1 MTFASLLQLVTQL
14 VPVARQVLDALR
26 GAQAEPNPTD
36 EVLDL
41 IAKLS
46 PVAAQLVSLLT
57 DIRTQTEAQH
67 PAVWAAVR
75 ADYQAASAQ
84 FDALMAAA
92 NKPA

>member
-1 MTFASLLQLVTQL
+1 MDFTSLLGLVVKL
-14 VPVARQVLDALR
+14 VPVARQVIETLR
-26 GAQAEPNPTD
+26 GAQADPDPST

-46 PVAAQLVSLLT
+46 PVAAKLMTLIT
-57 DIRTQTEAQH
+57 DIREQTVEQH

-75 ADYQAASAQ
+75 ADYASASSD

-92 NKPA
+92 KQPK